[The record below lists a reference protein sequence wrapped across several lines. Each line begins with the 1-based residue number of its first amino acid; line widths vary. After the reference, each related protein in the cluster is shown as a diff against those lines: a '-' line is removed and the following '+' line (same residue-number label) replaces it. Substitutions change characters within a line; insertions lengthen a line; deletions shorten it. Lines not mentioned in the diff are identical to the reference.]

1 MAVSIVVTGIVAAA
15 YWVHDGKADLDRV
28 AATLAAA
35 AVLLYLL
42 KRVGRRYWRQAH
54 SDTPELPY
62 PLDR

>member
-1 MAVSIVVTGIVAAA
+1 MAVTIVVTGIVAAG
-15 YWVHDGKADLDRV
+15 YWIHDGKADLDRV

-42 KRVGRRYWRQAH
+42 KRVGRRYWRHAH
-54 SDTPELPY
+54 RSTPDIPY